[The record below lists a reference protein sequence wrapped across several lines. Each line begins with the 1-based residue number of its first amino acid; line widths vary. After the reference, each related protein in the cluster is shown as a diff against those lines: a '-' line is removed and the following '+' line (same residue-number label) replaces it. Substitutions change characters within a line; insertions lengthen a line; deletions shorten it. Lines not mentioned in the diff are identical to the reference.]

1 MKLVPNSYTRRIKY
15 LALFAMLFDLSL
27 TLIGQPEGYW
37 STSGVGAN
45 EANEL
50 FHYFSLHSAYIF
62 VVSLFLYIVIMF
74 GLITFVPTRIAYVGS
89 LALIFGHY
97 YGACS
102 WLTWD
107 YGVQAA
113 IVYAVFLA
121 VILVYTEGIEWK
133 SISSA

>member
-1 MKLVPNSYTRRIKY
+1 MNLVPNPYTRRIKY
-15 LALFAMLFDLSL
+15 LALFSMLFDLTL
-27 TLIGQPEGYW
+27 TLIGQSETYW
-37 STSGVGAN
+37 SSSGVEVN

-50 FHYFSLHSAYIF
+50 FHYFSSHGSLSFVASLLAY
-62 VVSLFLYIVIMF
+62 VAIMF
-74 GLITFVPTRIAYVGS
+74 GLITYVPTRIAYVGS

-113 IVYAVFLA
+113 VVYAIFLA
-121 VILVYTEGIEWK
+121 SILVYAEGKFFKNSET
-133 SISSA
+133 